1 MVQPIISIPPKIE
14 PRAKTNK
21 QIAPKRDK
29 HINLNNINLQSS
41 NKRIL
46 IKNSIFLTISQRTQ
60 ITYRKCGNQ

>member
-14 PRAKTNK
+14 PRVETNK